1 MIEHI
6 WHQGDRIL
14 EVRPVGKLTVEDFQ
28 LLAAQVDP
36 IISKRGRIEG
46 LLVNAGDFAGWES
59 FVAMISHFRFIRE
72 HQRHIRRIAV
82 VTDNPILRFMPNLAC
97 HFISAEVRPFPE
109 EESAQALEWL
119 QKPG

>member
-1 MIEHI
+1 MIEHA

-28 LLAAQVDP
+28 LLAAQIDP

-59 FVAMISHFRFIRE
+59 FVAMISHFRFNRE
-72 HQRHIRRIAV
+72 HQQHIRRIAV
-82 VTDNPILRFMPNLAC
+82 VTDNPILRFMPTLAC

-109 EESAQALEWL
+109 VELTQALEWL